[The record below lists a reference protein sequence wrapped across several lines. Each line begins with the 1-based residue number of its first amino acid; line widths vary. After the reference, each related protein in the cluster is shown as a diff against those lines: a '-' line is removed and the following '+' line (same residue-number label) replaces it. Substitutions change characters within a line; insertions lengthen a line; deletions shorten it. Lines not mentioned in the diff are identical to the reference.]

1 MREYDSERALE
12 MERFMRTALATRYV
26 TPLREG
32 GSLPGLVEADDDG
45 LYVVKF
51 RGAGQGP
58 RALIAEL
65 VGGEIARA
73 LGLPVPEIVFIE
85 LDPALGRNEPD
96 YEVRSL
102 ILGSEGRNLG
112 IDFLPGALPYSA
124 AAPPPLDPE
133 LASSIVWLDAYIT
146 NIDRTA
152 RNTNML
158 IWNKRLWLI
167 DHGAALYFHHT
178 WANYLER
185 AGDRF
190 AAVKDHV
197 LLPRASRLA
206 EVDAPLRERLTR
218 ATLEE
223 IVGLV
228 PEEWLGDEP
237 AFADAAAHRA
247 AYVAYLERRRDASAV
262 FVKEAL
268 DARSRLA

>member
-1 MREYDSERALE
+1 
-12 MERFMRTALATRYV
+12 MRTALATRYV

-32 GSLPGLVEADDDG
+32 GSLPGLMEADDDG

-102 ILGSEGRNLG
+102 ILGSAGCNLG
-112 IDFLPGALPYSA
+112 IDFLPGALPFSL
-124 AAPPPLDPE
+124 AAPPPLDAE

-167 DHGAALYFHHT
+167 DHGAGLYFHHT

-185 AGDRF
+185 ASDRF
-190 AAVKDHV
+190 AAIRDHA
-197 LLPRASRLA
+197 LLSRASRLA
-206 EVDAPLRERLTR
+206 EVDEPLRARLTR

-228 PEEWLGDEP
+228 PDEWLGDEP
-237 AFADAAAHRA
+237 VFADVAAHRA

-262 FVKEAL
+262 FVKEAQ
-268 DARSRLA
+268 DARSRLV

>member
-1 MREYDSERALE
+1 
-12 MERFMRTALATRYV
+12 MRTALATRYV

-32 GSLPGLVEADDDG
+32 GSLPGLMEADDDG

-73 LGLPVPEIVFIE
+73 LGLPVPEIIFIE

-96 YEVRSL
+96 YEIRSL
-102 ILGSEGRNLG
+102 ILGSAGRNLG
-112 IDFLPGALPYSA
+112 IDFLPGALTYSA
-124 AAPPPLDPE
+124 AAPPPLDAG
-133 LASSIVWLDAYIT
+133 LASRVVWLDAYIT

-178 WANYLER
+178 WASYLER
-185 AGDRF
+185 ARNPF
-190 AAVKDHV
+190 TAIREHV
-197 LLPRASRLA
+197 LLPRATQLA
-206 EVDAPLRERLTR
+206 EVDAPLRALLTR
-218 ATLEE
+218 AALEE
-223 IVGLV
+223 IAALI
-228 PEEWLGDEP
+228 PDEWLGDEP
-237 AFADAAAHRA
+237 AFVDVAAHRA
-247 AYVAYLERRRDASAV
+247 AYVAYLEARRDASAIWL
-262 FVKEAL
+262 KEAQ
-268 DARSRLA
+268 DARTSRA

>member
-1 MREYDSERALE
+1 
-12 MERFMRTALATRYV
+12 MRTALATRYV

-45 LYVVKF
+45 MYVVKF

-73 LGLPVPEIVFIE
+73 LGLPVPEIIFIE
-85 LDPALGRNEPD
+85 MDPALGRNEPD

-102 ILGSEGRNLG
+102 ILASAGRNLG
-112 IDFLPGALPYSA
+112 IDFLPGSLPYSA
-124 AAPPPLDPE
+124 AAPPPLDAE

-178 WANYLER
+178 WTKYLER
-185 AGDRF
+185 AGDPF
-190 AAVKDHV
+190 TAVRDHV

-206 EVDAPLRERLTR
+206 EVDGPLRARLTR
-218 ATLEE
+218 VALEE
-223 IVGLV
+223 IVALI
-228 PEEWLGDEP
+228 PDEWLGDEP
-237 AFADAAAHRA
+237 AFADADAHRA

>member
-1 MREYDSERALE
+1 
-12 MERFMRTALATRYV
+12 MECFMRTALATRYV

-65 VGGEIARA
+65 IGGEITRA

-102 ILGSEGRNLG
+102 ILGSAGRNLG

-124 AAPPPLDPE
+124 AAPPPLDAD

-167 DHGAALYFHHT
+167 DHGASLYFHHT
-178 WANYLER
+178 WASYLDR

-190 AAVKDHV
+190 AAIKDHV

-206 EVDAPLRERLTR
+206 EVDGPLRAKLTR

-228 PEEWLGDEP
+228 PDEWLGDEP
-237 AFADAAAHRA
+237 AFADPAAHRA

-268 DARSRLA
+268 DARSRAA